1 MAIKVTLRKK
11 PISKGRYSLYLD
23 FYPAIPHPKTGKPT
37 RREFLNLYIS
47 QKPKTSIDK
56 QYNTET
62 LKIGENIKQKKE
74 NFLNKPEIYSQY
86 EKEQLRLKELGE
98 QNFVEYFKKL

>member
-74 NFLNKPEIYSQY
+74 NFGVFQHFVVFFHH
-86 EKEQLRLKELGE
+86 
-98 QNFVEYFKKL
+98 QNTHAHKHGSLVG